1 MYKSWELQMSKK
13 ENKMIQSQVTKG
25 TWDVLS
31 SFLISLD
38 LKAIFKIV
46 IFAPPVNR
54 GKYFYPFLT

>member
-1 MYKSWELQMSKK
+1 MSKK